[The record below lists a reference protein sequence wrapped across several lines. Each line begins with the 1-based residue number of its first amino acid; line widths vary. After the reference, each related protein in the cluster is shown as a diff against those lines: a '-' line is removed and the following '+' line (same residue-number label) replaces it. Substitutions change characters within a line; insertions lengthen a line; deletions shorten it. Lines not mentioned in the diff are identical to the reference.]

1 MARKPPVDTAVLT
14 VRVPL
19 PLERRLAREA
29 RRRRQTR
36 SALAREILE
45 TALRDATTDLKAQ
58 ARRQSVLVSRRQS
71 ESDILDF
78 LAGASDSGQWK

>member
-78 LAGASDSGQWK
+78 LVGASDFGQWK